1 MLKIDNLVTR
11 FGSVVAIDGVSMQA
25 QESKITTVIGA
36 NGAGKST
43 LLRTISG
50 LEHPSSG
57 SITWKGQSILGK
69 RPEDIVRLGIAHVPE
84 GHAVISELSVE
95 ENITMGSLFRRRKFK
110 SDITTAIDE
119 MYVLFPR
126 LKERRKQLAGTLS
139 GGERQM
145 LAISRALVSRPQL
158 LLLDEPSLGLAPLV
172 VEQIIDSVNIL
183 CRSTGL
189 SVLLVEQNANTALGV
204 ADHGVLLA
212 LGKLWQIALQQS
224 SKLMQNYALHIWGID
239 EYFLSSPIFRHIS
252 WSDLRTRCARSR
264 HCLARCRHCEL
275 CPNGSGD
282 V

>member
-1 MLKIDNLVTR
+1 
-11 FGSVVAIDGVSMQA
+11 
-25 QESKITTVIGA
+25 
-36 NGAGKST
+36 
-43 LLRTISG
+43 
-50 LEHPSSG
+50 
-57 SITWKGQSILGK
+57 
-69 RPEDIVRLGIAHVPE
+69 
-84 GHAVISELSVE
+84 
-95 ENITMGSLFRRRKFK
+95 MGSLFRRRKFK

-119 MYVLFPR
+119 MYALFPR

-212 LGKLWQIALQQS
+212 LGKVVADRPAAELKADA
-224 SKLMQNYALHIWGID
+224 KLRAAYLG
-239 EYFLSSPIFRHIS
+239 Y
-252 WSDLRTRCARSR
+252 
-264 HCLARCRHCEL
+264 
-275 CPNGSGD
+275 
-282 V
+282 